1 MVGMIGKLTAKTS
14 ALAIATIAAGALCVN
29 SMKDNNLKEENQV
42 QTEQTE
48 NPQNREIPM
57 PWVYGTLSALGLLG
71 TIRSGKKLQYEKH
84 VKSEA
89 AKYNIPVDVYKNLTE
104 LDDGFCTLYCEPG
117 LGISDAN
124 NPQNELLNIEDAIDY
139 YKNEYNLNVFDEVD
153 EANLREFIVKLRNK
167 IDNNEKITADDEEE
181 LLRLLERRIFPYI

>member
-48 NPQNREIPM
+48 NPQNRKIPM

-71 TIRSGKKLQYEKH
+71 TIRSGKKLQHQKH
-84 VKSEA
+84 LEAGA
-89 AKYNIPVDVYKNLTE
+89 AKYNIPVGVYQDLTE
-104 LDDGFCTLYCEPG
+104 LGDYDCVLYCWPG

-124 NPQNELLNIEDAIDY
+124 NPVKELSEIEETIDEYKKRYNLDIFEPDDEKNVRTFIAKLKNKAKNQEKITENDEKVLIELLN
-139 YKNEYNLNVFDEVD
+139 KRF
-153 EANLREFIVKLRNK
+153 
-167 IDNNEKITADDEEE
+167 
-181 LLRLLERRIFPYI
+181 FPYI